1 MSFFYRAVLLMLA
14 CAGLTATATDY
25 RIFGTVIDDSSEP
38 EAYATVRIFSESDT
52 IHAASLGVTGED
64 GTFSQTVKAPGGYI
78 LHIASV
84 GKAPFRGNVQLTAEQ
99 PTYDCGTIQLG
110 INAELLREVEV
121 VATRPLV
128 EKEIDRIGYDVQA
141 DDDSKTA
148 TVQDILRKVPMV
160 TVDADGTIK
169 VRGSSNF
176 KIYRNGRPSNSF
188 TNNAKDIFAAI
199 PASMIKKIEVITDPG
214 AKEDAEGVGA
224 ILNIVTLENTSIDG
238 VMGNVRA
245 GAMTHSG
252 VPAGGVW
259 LTGNIGKVTL
269 SVNGGYFHQSESM
282 GRNRSVSDHTYT
294 DTGNRMISRST
305 NSSHGNIGFWGVDGS
320 YELDSLNLFTLEFSG
335 FSYGMKT
342 LDSGIINHFDSDR
355 NLLYS
360 YGRNTYMPKTNYLDF
375 NGNFNY
381 QRLTG
386 LKDESITFSYAISNS
401 NNTGESETEYEE
413 FVNYPA
419 DYSGINSD
427 TRQHFIEHTFQLDW
441 TRPIDSHNKFSIGGK
456 AILRRSHAKNAI
468 EYIGADDTFDDF
480 IHKTTVGA
488 GYFDYRFNTGKLSAR
503 AGLRYEYSRLSAD
516 FVNGKQPDFG
526 SSLNDWVPNASV
538 MYNLSE
544 MSTLKASYTTR
555 INRPG
560 ITYLDPTITS
570 TPSSSSSG
578 NPDLES
584 SHYNSIALNYSL
596 MKQTIMLDL
605 SASYDFANNTIA
617 SIIRTD
623 ASDFTTSTYGNAG
636 RVRRFDLSAFAQ
648 WTITTKTSL
657 MLNASVDYSHY
668 EIREMGLKNNGWGV
682 NVFARATQQ
691 LPWKLRLEGMMFY
704 NTGSLESVYSYCANN
719 SGRSIFHNFSLQR
732 NFLKEDRLTVKLV
745 ARNPFNNTMKWRTR
759 TNRGSYVGTD
769 VSYMENSRV
778 FGIEIAFRFG
788 SVNAQVKRTAVSINN
803 DDLQGGASAPS
814 TGQSGA
820 SMGEE

>member
-1 MSFFYRAVLLMLA
+1 MSFFRRAVLLVLA
-14 CAGLTATATDY
+14 CAGFTATATDY
-25 RIFGTVIDDSSEP
+25 RIFGTVTDDSSEP
-38 EAYATVRIFSESDT
+38 EAYATIRIFSESDT

-64 GTFSQTVKAPGGYI
+64 GTFSQTVKSPGVYI
-78 LHIASV
+78 LHVASV
-84 GKAPFRGNVQLTAEQ
+84 GKTPFRGNVQLTAAQ
-99 PTYDCGTIQLG
+99 PTYDFGTIQLG
-110 INAELLREVEV
+110 INTELLREVEV

-238 VMGNVRA
+238 VMGNVRI
-245 GAMTHSG
+245 GTMTNNG

-259 LTGNIGKVTL
+259 LTGNIGKFTL
-269 SVNGGYFHQSESM
+269 SVNGGYFYQSESM
-282 GRNRSVSDHTYT
+282 SRNSSVSDYTYT
-294 DTGNRMISRST
+294 DTGNRMISR
-305 NSSHGNIGFWGVDGS
+305 NSNSGHGNIGFWGVDGS
-320 YELDSLNLFTLEFSG
+320 YELDSLNLFTLEFG
-335 FSYGMKT
+335 GYSYGVKGWN
-342 LDSGIINHFDSDR
+342 SGLINHFDSDG

-360 YGRNTYMPKTNYLDF
+360 YGSNTYVPKVNYLDF

-381 QRLTG
+381 QRLTRR
-386 LKDESITFSYAISNS
+386 KDESITFSYAISNT
-401 NNTGESETEYEE
+401 NDTNESETEYEE
-413 FVNYPA
+413 FVDYPA
-419 DYSGINSD
+419 DYSGVNSD

-456 AILRRSHAKNAI
+456 TILRRSHAKNST
-468 EYIGADDTFDDF
+468 EYVGVGDTFDDF

-488 GYFDYRFNTGKLSAR
+488 GYFDYCFNTGKLSAR

-516 FVNGKQPDFG
+516 FVDGKQSDFG

-560 ITYLDPTITS
+560 ITYLDPTKTS
-570 TPSSSSSG
+570 TPSSISYG

-596 MKQTIMLDL
+596 MKQKIMLDL
-605 SASYDFANNTIA
+605 TASYDFANNTIA
-617 SIIRTD
+617 SIVKTD
-623 ASDFTTSTYGNAG
+623 ASDFITFTYGNAG
-636 RVRRFDLSAFAQ
+636 RTRKFNFSVFAQ
-648 WTITTKTSL
+648 WTLSPKTSL

-668 EIREMGLKNNGWGV
+668 EIREMSLKNNGWGV

-704 NTGSLESVYSYCANN
+704 NTGSLESVYTYCANN

-732 NFLKEDRLTVKLV
+732 NFLKDDRLTVKLV
-745 ARNPFNNTMKWRTR
+745 ARNPFSNSIKMRTC

-769 VSYMENSRV
+769 VSYFENSKE
-778 FGIEIAFRFG
+778 FGIEIAYRFG
-788 SVNAQVKRTAVSINN
+788 SVNAKVKRTAVSINN

-814 TGQSGA
+814 SGRSGA
-820 SMGEE
+820 SMGE